1 MGKKVAHKVRSQE
14 NMELIGVVSY
24 EFDEK
29 VPEKSYSSLAE
40 CDEKADVIIDFSHPN
55 NLDDILD
62 YALANKTKLV
72 IATTGYSEEQLNK
85 IEEASKKKYQSFNLI
100 ILLLGFKCLQKC
112 YELLQKNFL
121 KQVLILRF

>member
-1 MGKKVAHKVRSQE
+1 MLCQHLKSWGFKMKVIVYGYGLMGKKVAHKVRSQE
-14 NMELIGVVSY
+14 NMELVGVVSY

-85 IEEASKKKYQSFNLI
+85 IE
-100 ILLLGFKCLQKC
+100 
-112 YELLQKNFL
+112 
-121 KQVLILRF
+121 